1 MKLPPCLQ
9 SKHVLFT
16 PSAIARASFPRGGIP
31 VETGCSL
38 IVILSGGPDSQ
49 TLPPRPTI
57 QLERASEEL
66 TSRVGLI

>member
-1 MKLPPCLQ
+1 MAAVQTRC
-9 SKHVLFT
+9 
-16 PSAIARASFPRGGIP
+16 FPLGGIS